1 MLISNRWLGA
11 ILLAILAVCLLAA
24 SPALA
29 AQRGAITLSNGAK
42 IDYYRS
48 HALGTRNANLTAAVI
63 VIHGTNRNAG
73 DYAKYAER
81 AAKNAGATRSTLIVV
96 PQFGSSKRT
105 GYVYWPEDDTDA
117 TDWQYCGVDRSR
129 SFSSCAVLDEIVAKA
144 LDPAVFPNIKRVTVV
159 GHSAGGQ
166 LVSRYAYATN
176 SPWIAAIR
184 FVPMNPGSWM
194 FLNEARPVGGA
205 WVVPDVATCRSYNR
219 FRYGLEGV
227 NAYVGRAAG
236 GPERFA
242 MRRVRILLGTADTGV
257 DDDLDQ
263 TCAAK
268 LQGPHRYGRGRN
280 FDASVDRFW
289 PSNVVAAL
297 DVAGVA
303 HSASRMLDSP
313 VGRAAVFGA
322 W

>member
-1 MLISNRWLGA
+1 MHAFL
-11 ILLAILAVCLLAA
+11 V
-24 SPALA
+24 ALA
-29 AQRGAITLSNGAK
+29 ALMALLIGGPVAAADRGTITLSNGAK
-42 IDYYRS
+42 IDYYRNF
-48 HALGTRNANLTAAVI
+48 ALGTRNPSLTAAVI

-73 DYAKYAER
+73 DYAVYAER
-81 AAKNAGATRSTLIVV
+81 AAKNAGALKNTLILV
-96 PQFGSSKRT
+96 PQFGSSKRK
-105 GYVYWPEDDTDA
+105 GYVYWPADDTDA

-129 SFSSCAVLDEIVAKA
+129 SFSSCAVLDELIAKA

-176 SPWIAAIR
+176 SPHVASIR

-194 FLNEARPVGGA
+194 FLNEARLVNGA
-205 WVVPDVATCRSYNR
+205 WVVPDVSACRSYNR

-289 PSNVVAAL
+289 PSNVVSAL
-297 DVAGVA
+297 DVTGVG
-303 HSASRMLDSP
+303 HSASKMLDSP